1 MTFDA
6 RPIASGLAGLGT
18 RSCNAVADTPRGRW
32 YADAMPPEPSHPKPA
47 VADRFAPTRWSM
59 VVAAAGGDSTN
70 ARKALEH
77 LCETYWYPLYAFV
90 RREGHRA
97 DDAQDLTQEFF
108 ARLLEKNW
116 LDAVDREKGKFRS
129 FLLAAMRH
137 FLANEWDRTNRL
149 KRGGGQAL
157 LSLDAESAESRY
169 ALEPVDRMTADRIY
183 ERRWALTLLEQV
195 LARLRREFVAA
206 GRERLFDELKPALT
220 GEKLAY
226 SEIAAR
232 LNLNEGAV
240 RVAVHRLRLRYRDL
254 VRAEIAETVAGEDDV
269 DAEVQHLFAALA
281 G

>member
-1 MTFDA
+1 
-6 RPIASGLAGLGT
+6 
-18 RSCNAVADTPRGRW
+18 
-32 YADAMPPEPSHPKPA
+32 MPPETIHPKPA
-47 VADRFAPTRWSM
+47 EADRFAQTRWSM
-59 VVAAAGGDSTN
+59 VVAAAGGDSTK
-70 ARKALEH
+70 ARRALEH

-90 RREGHRA
+90 RREGHGA

-137 FLANEWDRTNRL
+137 FLANEWDRANRL
-149 KRGGGQAL
+149 KRGGGQAV
-157 LSLDAESAESRY
+157 LSLDAESAEARY
-169 ALEPVDRMTADRIY
+169 ALEPADRMTADRIF

-195 LARLRREFVAA
+195 LERLRKEFDAA
-206 GRERLFDELKPALT
+206 GRGRLFEELKAALT
-220 GEKLAY
+220 GEKVAY
-226 SEIAAR
+226 ADIAAR

-254 VRAEIAETVAGEDDV
+254 IRAEIAETVAGEDEL

-281 G
+281 A

>member
-1 MTFDA
+1 
-6 RPIASGLAGLGT
+6 
-18 RSCNAVADTPRGRW
+18 
-32 YADAMPPEPSHPKPA
+32 MPPETTHPKPA
-47 VADRFAPTRWSM
+47 EADRFAQTRWSM
-59 VVAAAGGDSTN
+59 VVAAASGDSTK

-90 RREGHRA
+90 RREGHGA
-97 DDAQDLTQEFF
+97 DDAQDLTQDLTQEFF

-137 FLANEWDRTNRL
+137 FLANEWDRAHRL
-149 KRGGGQAL
+149 KRGGGQQAI
-157 LSLDAESAESRY
+157 SLDAESAEARY
-169 ALEPVDRMTADRIY
+169 AMEPADRMTAVRIF

-195 LARLRREFVAA
+195 LARLNKKFAAA
-206 GRERLFDELKPALT
+206 GKGRLFEELKAALT
-220 GEKLAY
+220 GEKIPYAD
-226 SEIAAR
+226 IATR

-254 VRAEIAETVAGEDDV
+254 IRAEIAETVAGEDEV

-281 G
+281 A